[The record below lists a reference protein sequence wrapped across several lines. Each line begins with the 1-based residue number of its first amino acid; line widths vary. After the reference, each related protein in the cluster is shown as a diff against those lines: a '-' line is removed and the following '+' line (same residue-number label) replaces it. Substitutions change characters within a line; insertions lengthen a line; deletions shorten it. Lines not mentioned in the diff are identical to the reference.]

1 MSFCDI
7 ICYCFVCTFSFRD
20 IGFELFATFPKEEE
34 QTRRNSKQKGLNK

>member
-7 ICYCFVCTFSFRD
+7 ICYCFAYTFSFGD

-34 QTRRNSKQKGLNK
+34 KTRRNTKQDGLNK